1 MIDLFYM
8 AGIRMVKHYD
18 KGETQYACYLII
30 LSIILE
36 AAAIAVNIWG
46 YIVFSNQE
54 QGCTGT
60 VWVNITTSVILLL
73 LPLLQFFNFNT
84 QNSLLTTALVSL
96 YVAYLSFVAQFSYPD
111 PSAQCQRMSI
121 ESLIGDVAVSTFFFI
136 LTMYGSIQGG
146 SGQVKVTENGDL
158 NKAMGVAPTE
168 QP

>member
-1 MIDLFYM
+1 
-8 AGIRMVKHYD
+8 
-18 KGETQYACYLII
+18 
-30 LSIILE
+30 
-36 AAAIAVNIWG
+36 
-46 YIVFSNQE
+46 
-54 QGCTGT
+54 
-60 VWVNITTSVILLL
+60 L
-73 LPLLQFFNFNT
+73 LPVLQFFNFNT

-136 LTMYGSIQGG
+136 FTMYGSIQGG
-146 SGQVKVTENGDL
+146 SGQVKVTENRDL